1 MFAQRADDIGR
12 RMRFN
17 RRRMP
22 AASPTILDYELAVA
36 RRTAAAL
43 GTLPPTEQERIAL
56 VVFTVGTAHEDPR
69 HPVIR
74 VAAGTSV
81 AADGPWAPG
90 ELAHPDLATLGDPR
104 ADADLAGLWRAV
116 WERDRIRVF
125 DAGAAPEMRQHVLAS
140 LPSTAAKLRT
150 RLRRRAHLRDDL
162 VLLVLTDRLKDDQ
175 CVLVTHQMNPD
186 PIPLMA
192 EALVAGGE
200 PGFHGPRE
208 RDEVIEY
215 ARALVARI
223 VDGRLAPVDGAK
235 RLMFA
240 DQLGALTAADM
251 AIVTRYWELA
261 HDALNGGD
269 PAAAIVA
276 HSRVALER
284 WR

>member
-1 MFAQRADDIGR
+1 
-12 RMRFN
+12 
-17 RRRMP
+17 MP

-43 GTLPPTEQERIAL
+43 GTLPAAEQERIAL
-56 VVFTVGTAHEDPR
+56 VVFTVATAPEDPR
-69 HPVIR
+69 YPVIR
-74 VAAGTSV
+74 LAAGTSV
-81 AADGPWAPG
+81 AADGPWAPD

-104 ADADLAGLWRAV
+104 TDPDLAAMWRAV
-116 WERDRIRVF
+116 WERFGIRVF
-125 DAGAAPEMRQHVLAS
+125 EAGAAADMRRRVIS
-140 LPSTAAKLRT
+140 CLPSTAGKLRT

-162 VLLVLTDRLKDDQ
+162 VLLVVTDRLEDDQ
-175 CVLVTHQMNPD
+175 CVLVTDQMNPD

-208 RDEVIEY
+208 RDEVVEY
-215 ARALVARI
+215 ARAIVAGI
-223 VDGRLAPVDGAK
+223 VDGRIAPVDGAD

-240 DQLGALTAADM
+240 DQLGALTEADM
-251 AIVTRYWELA
+251 AIVTRYWELG

-276 HSRVALER
+276 YSRTVLER